1 MTRREIESPQ
11 HATASVP
18 SLAPPGEGIRLL
30 VSLTGMFTAGES
42 GTHLT
47 PAPNSSSHPGVS
59 PPMVAP
65 SMPFFGTC
73 CPLQASLSNVYSR
86 GGMSSPWGG

>member
-18 SLAPPGEGIRLL
+18 SLAPPGEGIRQL

-42 GTHLT
+42 GT
-47 PAPNSSSHPGVS
+47 P
-59 PPMVAP
+59 
-65 SMPFFGTC
+65 
-73 CPLQASLSNVYSR
+73 
-86 GGMSSPWGG
+86 